1 MESVLVCPVD
11 EEKVDKAIVADA
23 SVLSEGGMEDSNQK
37 EVNENDVVV
46 EEEEE
51 EEEEEDD
58 DDDSSVACAVVI
70 SEEAENENTLN
81 QTILETITTI
91 KTDDADSV
99 QDSSSKA
106 RKRKRDSTKKDGG
119 VPSIKDLF
127 IPCRATKRIMK
138 LDPDIATVQNE
149 AAVVTTYALELFIKK
164 IVHESYLNAK
174 KRGRNTVK

>member
-23 SVLSEGGMEDSNQK
+23 SVLKGGMEDSNQK

-46 EEEEE
+46 EEEEDE
-51 EEEEEDD
+51 EEE

>member
-11 EEKVDKAIVADA
+11 EEKVDKAIVAD
-23 SVLSEGGMEDSNQK
+23 EGGMEDSNQK

-46 EEEEE
+46 

-149 AAVVTTYALELFIKK
+149 AAVVTTYFC
-164 IVHESYLNAK
+164 
-174 KRGRNTVK
+174 TD